1 MLIIKPSKYKSISP
15 PQIDFIKIK
24 FIGGEMEHIMPEN
37 NEALD
42 FTPDI
47 YTLTDEEGNE
57 QQFEILDAMEVDDIQ
72 YFALVPYF
80 EDSQEMLDDDGELV
94 ILKSTMVD
102 GEEMLASIDD
112 DDEFERI
119 GAIFLSRLEEM
130 FEFGES
136 EDDDITLQ

>member
-1 MLIIKPSKYKSISP
+1 MLIINPSKYKSISP

-130 FEFGES
+130 FEFGEN

>member
-1 MLIIKPSKYKSISP
+1 
-15 PQIDFIKIK
+15 
-24 FIGGEMEHIMPEN
+24 MEHIMPEN

>member
-1 MLIIKPSKYKSISP
+1 MLIINPSKYKSISP